1 MQVRIREMKK
11 DITRCPS
18 CDQPLT
24 VTELNCPT
32 CQISVRGHFQRGCRF
47 CGLDPDQARILEV
60 FLSCRGVLRDMEKVL
75 GLSYPTVRSRVDAM
89 LASLGYSPREEA
101 RAIEELADQR
111 RAILDQLQAGEITA
125 EEASTRLKALAN
137 D

>member
-1 MQVRIREMKK
+1 MRK
-11 DITRCPS
+11 DLARCPS
-18 CDQPLT
+18 CEQQLN
-24 VTELNCPT
+24 VTELSCPA
-32 CQISVRGHFQRGCRF
+32 CDLRIKGHFQRGCRF
-47 CGLDPDQARILEV
+47 CGLDPEQARMLDV

-89 LASLGYSPREEA
+89 LNALGYAPREEA
-101 RAIEELADQR
+101 RAIEELTEQR

-125 EEASTRLKALAN
+125 EEASTRLKALGS

>member
-1 MQVRIREMKK
+1 MRK
-11 DITRCPS
+11 DVARCPS
-18 CDQPLT
+18 CEQLLN
-24 VTELNCPT
+24 VTELSCPA
-32 CQISVRGHFQRGCRF
+32 CDLRIKGHFQRGCRF
-47 CGLDPDQARILEV
+47 CGLDPDQARMLDV

-89 LASLGYSPREEA
+89 LNALGYTPREEA
-101 RAIEELADQR
+101 RAIEELAEQR

-125 EEASTRLKALAN
+125 EEASTRLKALAS

>member
-1 MQVRIREMKK
+1 MRK
-11 DITRCPS
+11 DVARCPS
-18 CDQPLT
+18 CEQQLN
-24 VTELNCPT
+24 VTELSCPA
-32 CQISVRGHFQRGCRF
+32 CDLRIKGHFQRGCRF
-47 CGLDPDQARILEV
+47 CGLDPEQARMLDV

-89 LASLGYSPREEA
+89 LNALGYTPREEA
-101 RAIEELADQR
+101 RAIDELAEQR

-125 EEASTRLKALAN
+125 EEASTRLKALGS

>member
-1 MQVRIREMKK
+1 MRK
-11 DITRCPS
+11 DLARCPS
-18 CDQPLT
+18 CEQLLN
-24 VTELNCPT
+24 VTELSCPA
-32 CQISVRGHFQRGCRF
+32 CDLRIKGHFQRGCRF
-47 CGLDPDQARILEV
+47 CGLDPDQARMLDV

-89 LASLGYSPREEA
+89 LNALGYTPREEA
-101 RAIEELADQR
+101 RAIEELAEQR

-125 EEASTRLKALAN
+125 EEASTRLKALAS

>member
-1 MQVRIREMKK
+1 M
-11 DITRCPS
+11 
-18 CDQPLT
+18 
-24 VTELNCPT
+24 
-32 CQISVRGHFQRGCRF
+32 
-47 CGLDPDQARILEV
+47 LDV

-89 LASLGYSPREEA
+89 LNALGYTPREEA
-101 RAIEELADQR
+101 RAIEELAEQR

-125 EEASTRLKALAN
+125 EEASTRLKALAS